1 MSRRVGRPV
10 GVQET
15 RDRLLHEASLLFARH
30 GFEGTTL
37 RDISDCLGISG
48 PALLHHFGT
57 KKKLYAEVLA
67 GVVSTLEPF
76 LPASDSVGDPEG
88 VLRMV
93 GQHFDWTLQHPHLS
107 QLLMRELMEN
117 RERVDRAK
125 NLSMKPV
132 MDAYIGYMQRGQ
144 DAGTLPAFDA
154 GMFAFSFTGAI
165 AHFAAAAPT
174 ARRILGIDTDPA
186 LLGRFRTGLL
196 DSTRA
201 MLHGYS
207 KP

>member
-1 MSRRVGRPV
+1 MTRRVGRPV

-67 GVVSTLEPF
+67 GVVSTLEPH
-76 LPASDSVGDPEG
+76 LPAPGSVGNPEG
-88 VLRMV
+88 VLNMV
-93 GQHFDWTLQHPHLS
+93 GQHLDWTLRHPHLS

-117 RERVDRAK
+117 RERVDRTK

-132 MDAYIGYMQRGQ
+132 MDAYIDYVRRGQ
-144 DAGTLPAFDA
+144 DAGELPNFDA

-174 ARRILGIDTDPA
+174 ARRILELDSDPTILA
-186 LLGRFRTGLL
+186 RFRTHLL

-201 MLHGYS
+201 MLQGYS
-207 KP
+207 KK